1 MNGRTFK
8 ERELFKKKK
17 KKPKPFCSCSIWNFQ
32 GLFEQGNFIT
42 QFSSLNFHH
51 LSLTTHHSSLITHH
65 SIFHTHLA
73 SSLYFYHSIFFTLFM
88 GPTPVTLSEHFCF
101 VTRGTFSSHQ
111 NFVFSHFP
119 FPFPFSP
126 VTLPKQKPKPKPIKI
141 SQAPSPR
148 QDHRQ

>member
-17 KKPKPFCSCSIWNFQ
+17 KNQS
-32 GLFEQGNFIT
+32 LFVPVLFGIFRACLNKEI
-42 QFSSLNFHH
+42 SSLNFRH
-51 LSLTTHHSSLITHH
+51 SISITHHSQLITHH

-148 QDHRQ
+148 